1 VSAKASNGVTAPALI
16 WRPFDRNKSS
26 ALCTYDGCDRPP
38 TMMRG
43 PRSPMIRLP
52 WRAYCTT
59 HAVLAG
65 FPRQRWRQL

>member
-1 VSAKASNGVTAPALI
+1 MSA
-16 WRPFDRNKSS
+16 
-26 ALCTYDGCDRPP
+26 ALCSYDGCDRPP

-43 PRSPMIRLP
+43 PRSAMIRLP

-65 FPRQRWRQL
+65 FPRQRWRAM